1 MEGFRPRQRVY
12 RQLDSRRAKPPT
24 LNKSVSISKQ
34 EWRANSME
42 LIRSPRRQV
51 KVENL
56 FRNREMGTEVI
67 RVRKKRYLDVRA
79 SVDNE
84 S

>member
-1 MEGFRPRQRVY
+1 
-12 RQLDSRRAKPPT
+12 
-24 LNKSVSISKQ
+24 
-34 EWRANSME
+34 ME